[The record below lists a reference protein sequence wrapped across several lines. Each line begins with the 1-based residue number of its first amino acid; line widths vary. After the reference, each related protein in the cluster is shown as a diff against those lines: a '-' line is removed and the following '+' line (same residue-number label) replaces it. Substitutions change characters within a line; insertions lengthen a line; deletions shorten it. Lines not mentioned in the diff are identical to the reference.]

1 LSMEPETHANSKPA
15 IGSLVSGI
23 INDAKDLFSQ
33 ELRLAKKE
41 FSEEIKKTTSAISAI
56 AAGLFVLAVGVGLL
70 LLMAVHL
77 IEATTEIP
85 LWGCY
90 GIVGVVVA
98 IIGIICLMVGKNR
111 TRDVDFKPEETARAV
126 KEDIGWIRAR
136 LTSIRI
142 ARGRD
147 PLSLRR

>member
-1 LSMEPETHANSKPA
+1 MEPETHANSKPA

-23 INDAKDLFSQ
+23 INDAKDLFAQ
-33 ELRLAKKE
+33 EMRLAKKE
-41 FSEEIKKTTSAISAI
+41 LSEEVKKTTSAITAI
-56 AAGLFVLAVGVGLL
+56 AAGLFVLALSAGLL

-77 IEATTEIP
+77 IAATTDVP

-98 IIGIICLMVGKNR
+98 IVGIVCLMVGRNR
-111 TRDVDFKPEETARAV
+111 TRAVDFKPEETARAV

-142 ARGRD
+142 ARERD
-147 PLSLRR
+147 PLSLKR